1 MATSRN
7 KQLWYLWVA
16 RDERQPQPKNNDEL
30 ETYCRLHVF
39 YDSPILENGKLTLAR
54 QLGGEIPHYMFPE
67 LEEGCCQKFI
77 GMIGDL
83 ENNLQKALELINA
96 K

>member
-1 MATSRN
+1 MDTSRN

-30 ETYCRLHVF
+30 EPYGRLHVF
-39 YDSPILENGKLTLAR
+39 YDSPILENGKWTLAR
-54 QLGGEIPHYMFPE
+54 QLG
-67 LEEGCCQKFI
+67 EGCCQKFI

-83 ENNLQKALELINA
+83 ENNLPKALELIDTNDI
-96 K
+96 KR

>member
-7 KQLWYLWVA
+7 KQLWYLWLA
-16 RDERQPQPKNNDEL
+16 RDERQPQPKNQDEL
-30 ETYCRLHVF
+30 EPYGRLHVF
-39 YDSPILENGKLTLAR
+39 YDS
-54 QLGGEIPHYMFPE
+54 QLGREIPHYMFPE

-83 ENNLQKALELINA
+83 ENNLPKALELINA
-96 K
+96 NDIKK